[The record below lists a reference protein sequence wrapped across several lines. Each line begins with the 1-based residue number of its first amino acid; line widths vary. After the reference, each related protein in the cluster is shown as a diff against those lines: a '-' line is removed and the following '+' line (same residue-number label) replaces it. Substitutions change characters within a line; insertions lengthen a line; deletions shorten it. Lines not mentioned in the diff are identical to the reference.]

1 MNCGPPRLSRR
12 WGERACA
19 RTERERQIFAAAQG
33 SSPQNHVGRAT
44 CSPMNPN
51 TLAEPLAQLL
61 PLVAA
66 GTGTRARHLRVR
78 GGRGQDGDALT
89 GDTVHS
95 FEG

>member
-1 MNCGPPRLSRR
+1 
-12 WGERACA
+12 
-19 RTERERQIFAAAQG
+19 
-33 SSPQNHVGRAT
+33 
-44 CSPMNPN
+44 MNPN